1 MTKLSPLY
9 HAVICALTAG
19 AAPLVYAQEEPA
31 PAKEKKIETIMVTA
45 TKRTQNIQETPL
57 AVQAV
62 SAESIID
69 LNIGNFDDFVR
80 YMPNVTSAGRGPGQS
95 DVFIRGMAIQP
106 IAVMLSGAQGTM
118 PNVALYVDEQPV
130 TAPGRNLDVYA
141 TDLERIEVLPGP
153 QGTLFGASS
162 QAGTIRYITQKPQL
176 DGVSA
181 RVSGTTSNT
190 KGGEMSQ
197 TVEGFVNLPLSDD
210 LAVRMAFY
218 NVHRGGYIDN
228 VFGEFTLDPAI
239 NSQSNVDLG
248 PGTIYDSVNNGAL
261 VEEDFNDS
269 FYKGFRLGAKYLIND
284 DWTLLAQHAQ
294 QELGADGVFDYDP
307 EVGDLQVSRFFPDK
321 LNDKFNLTSWTVEG
335 RMNELDIVYTG
346 AFLDR
351 EVNQSIDY
359 TGYNNSGAFIPWY
372 TCTYEETRH
381 CLHADKGFK
390 GKQDHTRLTQELRL
404 STEFGDKWHVI
415 GGVFY
420 DDVKIETQDDYFY
433 MAAPELGFAPNAPV
447 STADNI
453 NNNTRVPGVAFFND
467 ITRTEKQLALFG
479 EVSYDLTEQL
489 TATVGLRYYDME
501 SDFYGSSNFAEKGT
515 DGDSGRDYDV
525 TGGHTDEPLK
535 ADDTITK
542 YNLSYQANDDWL
554 LYGTLSEGFRPGGFN
569 RGGGADSINPDFPGV
584 KVTYDTD
591 DVTNYEFGWKSMLLD
606 HSLRFN
612 GSVYFIEWDSMQV
625 SRFDP
630 QNVSILTFVEN
641 SADAEI
647 FGVEFDTSWIVGDH
661 LTLFSAVS
669 YNDTELT
676 AVNAQV
682 IEMAPIGSELP
693 MSPKVQGNIRARYDF
708 EVGRYM
714 GNWQVGVQ
722 YAGKSYSSIV
732 AAERQTQDSYT
743 MANASVTIEDDAWR
757 VTLFVDNLT
766 DKRPELFINNQD
778 DITRIATSRPRSIG
792 LTVSFSY
799 E

>member
-1 MTKLSPLY
+1 
-9 HAVICALTAG
+9 
-19 AAPLVYAQEEPA
+19 
-31 PAKEKKIETIMVTA
+31 
-45 TKRTQNIQETPL
+45 
-57 AVQAV
+57 
-62 SAESIID
+62 
-69 LNIGNFDDFVR
+69 
-80 YMPNVTSAGRGPGQS
+80 
-95 DVFIRGMAIQP
+95 
-106 IAVMLSGAQGTM
+106 
-118 PNVALYVDEQPV
+118 
-130 TAPGRNLDVYA
+130 
-141 TDLERIEVLPGP
+141 
-153 QGTLFGASS
+153 
-162 QAGTIRYITQKPQL
+162 
-176 DGVSA
+176 
-181 RVSGTTSNT
+181 
-190 KGGEMSQ
+190 
-197 TVEGFVNLPLSDD
+197 
-210 LAVRMAFY
+210 
-218 NVHRGGYIDN
+218 
-228 VFGEFTLDPAI
+228 
-239 NSQSNVDLG
+239 
-248 PGTIYDSVNNGAL
+248 
-261 VEEDFNDS
+261 
-269 FYKGFRLGAKYLIND
+269 
-284 DWTLLAQHAQ
+284 
-294 QELGADGVFDYDP
+294 
-307 EVGDLQVSRFFPDK
+307 
-321 LNDKFNLTSWTVEG
+321 
-335 RMNELDIVYTG
+335 
-346 AFLDR
+346 
-351 EVNQSIDY
+351 
-359 TGYNNSGAFIPWY
+359 
-372 TCTYEETRH
+372 
-381 CLHADKGFK
+381 
-390 GKQDHTRLTQELRL
+390 
-404 STEFGDKWHVI
+404 
-415 GGVFY
+415 
-420 DDVKIETQDDYFY
+420 
-433 MAAPELGFAPNAPV
+433 
-447 STADNI
+447 
-453 NNNTRVPGVAFFND
+453 
-467 ITRTEKQLALFG
+467 
-479 EVSYDLTEQL
+479 VSYDLTEQL